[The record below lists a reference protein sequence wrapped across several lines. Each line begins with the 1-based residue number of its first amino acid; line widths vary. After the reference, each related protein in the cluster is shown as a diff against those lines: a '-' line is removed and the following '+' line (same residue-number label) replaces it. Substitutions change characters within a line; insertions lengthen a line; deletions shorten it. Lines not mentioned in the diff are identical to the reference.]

1 MLMDYLRLATV
12 ASLALTSVA
21 CGTTTQGTLHKG
33 KEAAADLLLPPE
45 QEEAL
50 GDQFSA
56 ELEKEITLHPDPEV
70 QKYIQ
75 DLAVPILRQA
85 RSEAPGIKFEIKV
98 IQDDETVNAF
108 AMAGGQLYFYTGLL
122 LMADSEAEVIGVIG
136 HEVAHVT
143 ERHIA
148 EQLVA
153 SYGLQTV
160 VGMAL
165 GENPGQ
171 LAAMAAG
178 VAGQGALLKFGRDQ
192 ERQADDRGFE
202 YVVKAG
208 YDPGGMVTFFK
219 KLAAKSASVPVFMS
233 SHPDPAERAQKLQA
247 KIGKLSSR
255 PTKTGKG
262 TYENFK
268 KKLTASAPAPA
279 AAEPAAA
286 P

>member
-1 MLMDYLRLATV
+1 MPTNTLRIALA
-12 ASLALTSVA
+12 ASLALTA
-21 CGTTTQGTLHKG
+21 LGCGTTTQGTLHQG
-33 KEAAADLLLPPE
+33 KEVAADLLLPPE

-75 DLAVPILRQA
+75 DLAAPIVRQA
-85 RSEAPGIKFEIKV
+85 RRDAPGIRFEIKV

-108 AMAGGQLYFYTGLL
+108 AMAGGQIYFYTGLL
-122 LMADSEAEVIGVIG
+122 LMADDEAEVVGVIG
-136 HEVAHVT
+136 HEIAHVT

-148 EQLVA
+148 EQLIA

-165 GENPGQ
+165 GDNPGQ

-192 ERQADDRGFE
+192 ERQADDRGFD

-208 YDPGGMVTFFK
+208 YDPNGMVNFFK
-219 KLAAKSASVPVFMS
+219 KLAAMGSSSVPVIMS
-233 SHPDPAERAQKLQA
+233 THPDSTERARTLQA
-247 KIGKLSSR
+247 RIGRLSSR

-262 TYENFK
+262 AYEKFK
-268 KKLTASAPAPA
+268 QKLAAAPATP
-279 AAEPAAA
+279 AEPAAT